1 MDPAFGEALIR
12 LLPNLRRYAMSLARR
27 ADLAEDLVQITV
39 ERAIRAAD
47 HYDPVFRLEPWLFRI
62 TRNAFIDMTR
72 RKRTQGIEVDV
83 FDIPEAVVEDGDRVI
98 EARLMLRATQAA
110 MKELPPEQAEILHLI
125 CIEDLSYAEAADVLD
140 IPKGTVMS
148 RLSRARL
155 ALAERLGIR

>member
-12 LLPNLRRYAMSLARR
+12 LLPGLRRYAMSLARR
-27 ADLAEDLVQITV
+27 ADLADDLVQTTV
-39 ERAIRAAD
+39 ERAIRASGS
-47 HYDPVFRLEPWLFRI
+47 HDPATRLEPWLFRI
-62 TRNAFIDMTR
+62 TRNAFIDLTR
-72 RKRTQGIEVDV
+72 RQRTQGVEVDV
-83 FDIPEAVVEDGDRVI
+83 FDIPEALPDDGGRVI

-125 CIEDLSYAEAADVLD
+125 CIEELSYAEAAEVLD